1 MWQLELRLEGSL
13 DLTKVGGGGGV
24 LIIRHGG
31 PSRQNN
37 AYSVWER
44 IDGGV
49 GEQGRANV
57 VITMEYGVCQSQPH

>member
-13 DLTKVGGGGGV
+13 DLTKVGGGGVV

-44 IDGGV
+44 IDG
-49 GEQGRANV
+49 
-57 VITMEYGVCQSQPH
+57 